1 MHEKGDRDEILR
13 AGAAGRD
20 SQAEA
25 QEVPADGP
33 RGTTAL
39 ESGGAAAGKARA
51 AAGVAGQGGVVV
63 PGAAPGR
70 GGPAVGYGEAGGD
83 RAVLKGDG
91 TSAGSLVPEVVV
103 QAPEVVE
110 VGGKKM
116 AAVYLEPSAEDR
128 KAGKVGAVVEFSPQE
143 ALILKH
149 FLDSGGD
156 CEVTAAAVGIKKDSV
171 QRILRRPN
179 LKSFL
184 NTIHEQA
191 AIDTATTPR
200 WVVATA
206 RKVAD
211 GQTIPEQSWDAVK
224 FIGKRLWPE
233 KETGATPPGGQV
245 NIQNNF
251 YTTLGKEKI
260 NAEWAARGIRR

>member
-1 MHEKGDRDEILR
+1 MDEKGDRDEILR

-33 RGTTAL
+33 GRTAAL
-39 ESGGAAAGKARA
+39 ESGGAAAGEAGT
-51 AAGVAGQGGVVV
+51 AAGVAG
-63 PGAAPGR
+63 R
-70 GGPAVGYGEAGGD
+70 GGSVIPA
-83 RAVLKGDG
+83 
-91 TSAGSLVPEVVV
+91 VVV
-103 QAPEVVE
+103 QAPAVVE
-110 VGGKKM
+110 VSGKKM

-233 KETGATPPGGQV
+233 KDTGAAPPGGQV

-251 YTTLGKEKI
+251 YTAQTKETI
-260 NAEWAARGIRR
+260 NAEWAARGVTDR